1 MQDRIPAE
9 TPPKERCRDELRLR
23 ILSLILPPGTE
34 LDENRIAAE
43 YGLSRTPL
51 REVFQGLAGQGFLQ
65 LAPNRGARVASLEPE
80 RLRALHRIFPVLF
93 VTCARLAAQDRGA
106 FPVQTLTA
114 SVGRFEATQDDR
126 EMALHA
132 HDILS
137 GIGAAPGNL
146 YLRPALERSL
156 IDYTRLTLPLY
167 AAGSKKDRKGLKK
180 AGQQLSA
187 LVTAIGA
194 GDEAA
199 AAEAAQ
205 AHWDAMQARLER
217 YLRPDAPPI
226 PDLPD
231 PIPSTRPERGF

>member
-1 MQDRIPAE
+1 MQARSAADL
-9 TPPKERCRDELRLR
+9 PPKERCREELRLR
-23 ILSLILPPGTE
+23 ILSLVLPPAAD

-65 LAPNRGARVASLEPE
+65 LSPNRGARVATLEPE
-80 RLRALHRIFPVLF
+80 RLRALHRTFPVLF
-93 VTCARLAAQDRGA
+93 VTCARLAAGDRGA
-106 FPVQTLTA
+106 APLQELA
-114 SVGRFEATQDDR
+114 ADLARFEAREDDR

-132 HDILS
+132 HEILLR
-137 GIGAAPGNL
+137 IGAAPGNL
-146 YLRPALERSL
+146 YLRPALERCL

-180 AGQQLSA
+180 ARQQLSA
-187 LVTAIGA
+187 LVGAILA
-194 GDEAA
+194 GDETA

-205 AHWDAMQARLER
+205 AHWDAMQARLVR

-231 PIPSTRPERGF
+231 GIASGEGR